1 MAEKTTAF
9 TGPVVVGL
17 NDKKGEIRLTDGK
30 NVNEAKYLSIAAP
43 DTITSDTTLT
53 FPNGAGTAGQ
63 ILSTDG
69 SGNLIWVNDSAGNPD
84 GTSGQVQFNDNGTFG
99 AIPDGTSGQVLT
111 SNGAGVAPSFQE
123 DTSGIA
129 AVVDDTTPELGGD
142 LASNGHDINF
152 ADNDKAKFGDSG
164 DLEIYHDGSNSIIN
178 DSGTGQLKI
187 SGFDAVKITNSDDTI
202 PMAQFISSG
211 EAQLYYAGNQKL
223 ATNTNGIQTTGNV
236 NVNGAYTLPTSDG
249 TANQVLTTDGGGN
262 VTFQTAASSGIAAV
276 VDDTTPQLGG
286 NLDLNSNS
294 ITGTGN
300 LDIANGTIKLDGPF
314 PTGVANT
321 CFGNQAGQSM
331 TSTAQLNTFIGYNAG
346 DAVTTGDNNT
356 AVAVDALSA
365 ETNGSNNTCL
375 GRGAGSLQ
383 NGGFNNTFIGAAAGL
398 AGRTNNNVIC
408 IGNQADP
415 SSGSSTNEITL
426 GNANITSLRIPGLQS
441 GASTNDVLTFNGT
454 DITLAAPAA
463 ADPITSSLDV
473 GSTKTIKLDAVFPD
487 GTRNSFLGENAGASI
502 TTADSNVGIGF
513 GALENNLTG
522 NENVAIGR
530 AALGSSTGGASNIAI
545 GGISAASTAGGNNVC
560 IGSGAA
566 SNMSA
571 FSSENVIIGR
581 GAANGSVSGAVRSV
595 IIGDIACINNA
606 PSDAVAI
613 GANTMSS
620 TSGQYNT
627 AVGQSSGSSIGTG
640 TNNTC
645 LGYNA
650 DPSTSGVSNEITLG
664 DAAVTSLRCQTTSIT
679 SLSDAR
685 DKKDVEDAN
694 IGLDFIND
702 LRPVKFVWDTRDGA
716 KKDIKEV
723 GFIAQE
729 LDEVQQKHGVED
741 HLQLVLKNN
750 PDKLEASQGKLIPIL
765 VQAIKDLK
773 KEIDELKKA

>member
-43 DTITSDTTLT
+43 DNITSDTTLT
-53 FPNGAGTAGQ
+53 FPNGSGTNGQVLTTDGNGDLTWSSIAGSVPAGTDGQ
-63 ILSTDG
+63 VQ
-69 SGNLIWVNDSAGNPD
+69 VNDSGA
-84 GTSGQVQFNDNGTFG
+84 FG
-99 AIPDGTSGQVLT
+99 AISEGTSGQVLK
-111 SNGAGVAPSFQE
+111 SNGAGVAPSFQT
-123 DTSGIA
+123 DASGIA
-129 AVVDDTTPELGGD
+129 AVVDDTSPQLGGD

-152 ADNDKAKFGDSG
+152 ADDDEAKFGNGTDLRIFHDSLSNNSFIRESG
-164 DLEIYHDGSNSIIN
+164 AGSLVMNTNNLVVQNAAGTANLIN
-178 DSGTGQLKI
+178 APEGAAGLD
-187 SGFDAVKITNSDDTI
+187 
-202 PMAQFISSG
+202 
-211 EAQLYYAGNQKL
+211 LYYNGNIKL
-223 ATNTNGIQTTGNV
+223 STSNTGIQTTGTV
-236 NVNGAYTLPTSDG
+236 NVNGAYSLPTSDG
-249 TANQVLTTDGGGN
+249 TADQILKTDGAGN
-262 VTFQTAASSGIAAV
+262 VTF
-276 VDDTTPQLGG
+276 
-286 NLDLNSNS
+286 
-294 ITGTGN
+294 
-300 LDIANGTIKLDGPF
+300 
-314 PTGVANT
+314 
-321 CFGNQAGQSM
+321 
-331 TSTAQLNTFIGYNAG
+331 
-346 DAVTTGDNNT
+346 
-356 AVAVDALSA
+356 
-365 ETNGSNNTCL
+365 
-375 GRGAGSLQ
+375 
-383 NGGFNNTFIGAAAGL
+383 
-398 AGRTNNNVIC
+398 
-408 IGNQADP
+408 
-415 SSGSSTNEITL
+415 
-426 GNANITSLRIPGLQS
+426 
-441 GASTNDVLTFNGT
+441 
-454 DITLAAPAA
+454 AAPAV

-502 TTADSNVGIGF
+502 TTGDSNVGIGF
-513 GALENNLTG
+513 NALQSNQTG
-522 NENVAIGR
+522 NENIAIGR
-530 AALGSSTGGASNIAI
+530 AALDSSTGGGNNVAI
-545 GGISAASTAGGNNVC
+545 GGNAAASTAGSNNVC

-581 GAANGSVSGAVRSV
+581 SAANGGGSGMVRSV
-595 IIGDIACINNA
+595 VIGDVACVTNI

-613 GANTMSS
+613 GANSMTS

-627 AVGQSSGSSIGTG
+627 AVGQGSGSSIGTG
-640 TNNTC
+640 TNNSC
-645 LGYNA
+645 FGNEA

-664 DAAVTSLRCQTTSIT
+664 NSSVSTLRCQVTSIT
-679 SLSDAR
+679 ALSDAR